1 MKLANCQLDQMIKLL
16 VESYFTYKNNKNI
29 E

>member
-16 VESYFTYKNNKNI
+16 VENYFTYKNNKNV